1 MKEIGTVKIH
11 CVSEALSIITHMMG
25 VKGNEAL
32 INRENILHDGC
43 IKSVPVL
50 SGNALRHKMIRE
62 PGALHLVDALGLR
75 GQLTIDQANFLFTGG
90 SLSESSV
97 TDNLKRIADMQSLFP
112 LLRLLGGSLRNQV
125 IGGSLFVLRGTII
138 CEETRSIVQSSLPEG
153 YLLPEEMLRS
163 CEEFIR
169 PYQYT
174 RGSAEK
180 RPDSAELIKEHD
192 APIDS
197 NLMIYAGE
205 SVIPGAI
212 FYHGF
217 VCYNVSRL
225 EIGALLHAFESW
237 QNLGGVV
244 GGYGRIGH
252 GKLKTTLIIEP
263 VIDFFGN
270 DIDIEKSIEDYKDHV
285 KTNASACVIWLQDAL
300 GDRKEKAKKI

>member
-1 MKEIGTVKIH
+1 
-11 CVSEALSIITHMMG
+11 
-25 VKGNEAL
+25 
-32 INRENILHDGC
+32 
-43 IKSVPVL
+43 
-50 SGNALRHKMIRE
+50 MIRE
-62 PGALHLVDALGLR
+62 PGALYLVDALGLR

-97 TDNLKRIADMQSLFP
+97 TDNLKRIADMQRLFP

-153 YLLPEEMLRS
+153 YFLPEEIMRS

-180 RPDSAELIKEHD
+180 RPDSAALIKDHD
-192 APIDS
+192 TQIDS

-217 VCYNVSRL
+217 ICYNVSKI
-225 EIGALLHAFESW
+225 EIGALLHAIQLWSAS
-237 QNLGGVV
+237 GGVI

-252 GKLKTTLIIEP
+252 GKLNTSFIIEP

-285 KTNASACVIWLQDAL
+285 KANASLCVDWLQDAF
-300 GDRKEKAKKI
+300 GYRKEKAKKL